1 MNRHLTDEEILDLLA
16 PGVEADPGVRDHL
29 VACDAC
35 RTRIESERTLS
46 DRVAELP
53 LAKDTPGDLW
63 PTLRARLATA
73 KYCSVRPKRSRIT
86 LLQAAAAVA
95 IFFLGALAG
104 RTLDA
109 DSGPRW
115 SASNDPLM
123 AAAEVQ
129 RTGTAYVAAVAHFG
143 DVVADSAPG
152 AAGQARDVALAAV
165 HGAAFELARLH
176 PDDPTA
182 GEILALARDR
192 RPSEEG
198 R

>member
-1 MNRHLTDEEILDLLA
+1 MNRHLTDEEILDLLI
-16 PGVEADPGVRDHL
+16 PGAEADPEIRDHL

-35 RTRIESERTLS
+35 RTRIGSERTLS
-46 DRVAELP
+46 DRVAKLP
-53 LAKDTPGDLW
+53 RVKDTPRDLW
-63 PTLRARLATA
+63 PTVRARLATEEHR
-73 KYCSVRPKRSRIT
+73 SGRPKLSRIT
-86 LLQAAAAVA
+86 LLQAAAAVG

-109 DSGPRW
+109 DSGTRRGAPTG
-115 SASNDPLM
+115 PLA

-129 RTGTAYVAAVAHFG
+129 RTGTAYVAAVARFR

-152 AAGQARDVALAAV
+152 AAGQAREVALAAV